1 MSSISGINREYIPY
15 IPSLESMDE
24 QSFFS
29 AMYKRAVYLDV
40 KFANWIEQYPY
51 TPIVSGFMAYSD
63 KVLAVTFDV
72 VEEHVC
78 AVEMSDNGRVWEDS
92 CVELFIDNPTGE
104 GYYNFEV
111 NAIGTLLAA
120 FRLSRSK
127 AVHFSSEML
136 GKVRR
141 FCHFEHKPIDIRKQ
155 TTWRVALQIPF
166 SLLGVESMPPE
177 LRVNL
182 YKCGDCLLQPH
193 YLSWSPIFLDTPNF
207 HCPEYFG
214 TLIAKYE

>member
-1 MSSISGINREYIPY
+1 MEARFIRN
-15 IPSLESMDE
+15 
-24 QSFFS
+24 
-29 AMYKRAVYLDV
+29 
-40 KFANWIEQYPY
+40 IEQLHDNEIHLIMQDKLVPHLIACVNWAEYDYAPQV
-51 TPIVSGFMAYSD
+51 TVRVAHSD
-63 KVLAVTFDV
+63 DALAIMFE
-72 VEEHVC
+72 VEEEHLL
-78 AVEMSDNGRVWEDS
+78 AANAEDNGSVWEDS

-136 GKVRR
+136 GQVRR

-193 YLSWSPIFLDTPNF
+193 YLSWSPITLDKPNF
-207 HCPEYFG
+207 HCPEFFG
-214 TLIAKYE
+214 EIIFDNE